1 MNNSLMDQILKNSQ
15 IIFNYNCVGL
25 YINRYKY
32 TDDYIVIVWIVFTT
46 L

>member
-1 MNNSLMDQILKNSQ
+1 MDNNIEKLEIS
-15 IIFNYNCVGL
+15 FNYTCIGL

>member
-1 MNNSLMDQILKNSQ
+1 MDNNIKKLEIL
-15 IIFNYNCVGL
+15 FNYNCVGL

-32 TDDYIVIVWIVFTT
+32 IDDYIVIVWIVFTT